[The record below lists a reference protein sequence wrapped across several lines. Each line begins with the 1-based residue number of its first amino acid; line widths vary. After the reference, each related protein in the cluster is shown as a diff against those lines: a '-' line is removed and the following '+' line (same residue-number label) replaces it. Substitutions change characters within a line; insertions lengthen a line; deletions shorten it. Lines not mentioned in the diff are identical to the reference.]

1 MRFVFFLLM
10 LLISGEV
17 CLASPT
23 QSDLKKI
30 QAQIKEEQQN
40 HALLQKKAKD
50 VAREVS
56 SVQRQM
62 VKAAND
68 VQDFEDTLSR
78 LEKNLQELQ
87 EQQKLVQERL
97 NLRQGQLVQLMS
109 GLQKLALNP
118 PETALLQPRDP
129 IDNLRSSLLL
139 KEARKPLQATAE
151 RLKQDLNMLGTL
163 QAAIRAQA
171 IQVKVASS
179 QLEEEKDKMEM
190 LVKQKFI
197 LQAHF
202 EGESLEAKKKAEQ
215 LGQQAKDLQ
224 DLLQKLDQ
232 ERKRQEK
239 IQKIAQAAHKQKPI
253 LNIPT
258 IAHVKGAF
266 EKSRGSLPLPAR
278 GRIVENY
285 DQPLPSGMKTKGITM
300 ETRAGAQVIAPFD
313 GIVLFAGPF
322 KGYGNLL
329 IIEHGDDYHSLL
341 SGLNRLDAS
350 VGQNVL
356 TGEPV
361 GIMSTEGPQKLY
373 IEFRKNG
380 QPVNPENWF
389 ALKRK

>member
-10 LLISGEV
+10 LMMSGEL
-17 CLASPT
+17 CLAAPT
-23 QSDLKKI
+23 QGDLKKI

-40 HALLQKKAKD
+40 HAALQQKAKD

-56 SVQRQM
+56 SVQQQM
-62 VKAAND
+62 IKAAND

-78 LEKNLQELQ
+78 LEKNLQDLQ
-87 EQQKLVQERL
+87 EQQQLVQERL

-118 PETALLQPRDP
+118 PETALFQPRSP
-129 IDNLRSSLLL
+129 VDNLRSSLLL

-171 IQVKVASS
+171 IQIKVASA
-179 QLEEEKDKMEM
+179 QLAEEKEKMER

-215 LGQQAKDLQ
+215 LGQQAQDLQ
-224 DLLQKLDQ
+224 DLLAKLDK
-232 ERKRQEK
+232 ERKRQEQ

-253 LNIPT
+253 LSVPT
-258 IAHVKGAF
+258 IPRVKGAF
-266 EKSRGSLPLPAR
+266 EKSLGSLPLPAR
-278 GRIVENY
+278 GRIVEGY
-285 DQPLPSGMKTKGITM
+285 GQPLPSGMKTKGITM
-300 ETRAGAQVIAPFD
+300 QTRPGAQVIAPFD
-313 GIVLFAGPF
+313 GVVLFAGPF

-329 IIEHGDDYHSLL
+329 IIEHGDGYHSLL
-341 SGLNRLDAS
+341 SGLERLDVG

-373 IEFRKNG
+373 IEFRKEG
-380 QPVNPENWF
+380 QPVNPGSWF
-389 ALKRK
+389 ASKKK

>member
-10 LLISGEV
+10 LLISGEL

-151 RLKQDLNMLGTL
+151 RLKQDYHPTHKNNQAL
-163 QAAIRAQA
+163 Q
-171 IQVKVASS
+171 
-179 QLEEEKDKMEM
+179 
-190 LVKQKFI
+190 
-197 LQAHF
+197 
-202 EGESLEAKKKAEQ
+202 
-215 LGQQAKDLQ
+215 
-224 DLLQKLDQ
+224 
-232 ERKRQEK
+232 
-239 IQKIAQAAHKQKPI
+239 P
-253 LNIPT
+253 P
-258 IAHVKGAF
+258 
-266 EKSRGSLPLPAR
+266 
-278 GRIVENY
+278 
-285 DQPLPSGMKTKGITM
+285 
-300 ETRAGAQVIAPFD
+300 
-313 GIVLFAGPF
+313 
-322 KGYGNLL
+322 
-329 IIEHGDDYHSLL
+329 
-341 SGLNRLDAS
+341 
-350 VGQNVL
+350 
-356 TGEPV
+356 
-361 GIMSTEGPQKLY
+361 
-373 IEFRKNG
+373 
-380 QPVNPENWF
+380 
-389 ALKRK
+389 